1 MKEGLETVERALEV
15 LTDIGDDFVLARV
28 WHARATRLAD
38 VGRLGDSEEAAAV
51 SGHHYRRAGSGD
63 AAESIQVASAVVQ
76 GPTPVPR
83 AFDVCARLVERS
95 ETPAWRSFILPFMA
109 LLDAMEGRF
118 DVARGRLEEARVERS
133 EFTEVG
139 TLPTVW
145 ANLAARVELLGG
157 DAVASERILTEA
169 CDELRRAGAN
179 AWLATNAALLG
190 ESLYRQDRLTAAV
203 AVVDEALQLGIVDDL
218 ATTPR
223 ILRVRG
229 KLLAR
234 AGKVVDGERCAREAI
249 GMLYRTDMLDDQAEA
264 IVDLAEAL
272 GVAGDVAGA
281 SAALTQ
287 AADLFER
294 KGNEV
299 SLTRTRRLLGARA

>member
-1 MKEGLETVERALEV
+1 MGRHRC
-15 LTDIGDDFVLARV
+15 RV
-28 WHARATRLAD
+28 H
-38 VGRLGDSEEAAAV
+38 S
-51 SGHHYRRAGSGD
+51 S
-63 AAESIQVASAVVQ
+63 
-76 GPTPVPR
+76 
-83 AFDVCARLVERS
+83 VCARLVEQS
-95 ETPAWRSFILPFMA
+95 DTPAWRSFILPFMA

-118 DVARGRLEEARVERS
+118 DVARDRLEEARVERS

-145 ANLAARVELLGG
+145 ANLAARVELLAG

-190 ESLYRQDRLTAAV
+190 ESLYRQDRL
-203 AVVDEALQLGIVDDL
+203 DERRWQSSTRHSNSGSSTTSR
-218 ATTPR
+218 TTPG

-281 SAALTQ
+281 SSALTQ

-299 SLTRTRRLLGARA
+299 SLAQTRRLLGERA